1 MKISTT
7 KILLIGGLGE
17 NSEELDSVFCFDLDK
32 EFTIEQL
39 DKIDRPGIVDSP
51 IILDQIGNLHLFI
64 ENNSGTSPHHHVV
77 YSFLEYS
84 WRNRSGEDGK
94 EALDLSVSNND
105 EGIEE
110 LEMEFTKIVG
120 NKEPLLH
127 F

>member
-1 MKISTT
+1 MIKMDLTIPSPIRRFVSMKISTT

-84 WRNRSGEDGK
+84 
-94 EALDLSVSNND
+94 
-105 EGIEE
+105 
-110 LEMEFTKIVG
+110 
-120 NKEPLLH
+120 
-127 F
+127 

>member
-1 MKISTT
+1 MFKMDLLIPSPIRRFVSIKISTT

-17 NSEELDSVFCFDLDK
+17 NSEELDAVFCFDLDK

-84 WRNRSGEDGK
+84 
-94 EALDLSVSNND
+94 
-105 EGIEE
+105 
-110 LEMEFTKIVG
+110 
-120 NKEPLLH
+120 
-127 F
+127 